1 MERQLSDGI
10 GTLANCPFFSI
21 FEQTFIYMQAAI
33 RTTLIIAF
41 LVAVSGFQ
49 LIKTTLT
56 VTVRDELGNI
66 VEGATVQLFEN
77 EQDYTAEKNVAAQGV
92 TDKKGVLKL
101 KDLKAIEYYLIVRKD
116 DKDNSGGGEKTK
128 LEEKKINKVT
138 VIIQ

>member
-1 MERQLSDGI
+1 MKTVLRSAFI
-10 GTLANCPFFSI
+10 I
-21 FEQTFIYMQAAI
+21 TF
-33 RTTLIIAF
+33 LI
-41 LVAVSGFQ
+41 AVPSFQ

-66 VEGATVQLFEN
+66 VEGAKVQLFEN
-77 EQDYTAEKNVAAQGV
+77 EEDYTAEKNVAAEGV
-92 TDKKGVLKL
+92 TDKKGLLKL